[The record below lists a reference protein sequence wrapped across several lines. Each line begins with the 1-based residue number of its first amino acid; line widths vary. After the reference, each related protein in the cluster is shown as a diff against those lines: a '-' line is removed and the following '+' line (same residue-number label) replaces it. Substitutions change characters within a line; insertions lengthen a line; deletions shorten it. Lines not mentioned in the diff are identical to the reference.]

1 MIPVRGRL
9 FGKLVTFLG
18 VEVRELEVK
27 KPCRS
32 HQGGER
38 HRFRIEGVRAW
49 ISAMEDS
56 DAFQHL
62 QFVRPVCAT
71 PSR

>member
-9 FGKLVTFLG
+9 FGRLVTFLG
-18 VEVRELEVK
+18 VEAWKLEFE
-27 KPCRS
+27 KPCQS
-32 HQGGER
+32 HQGGEW
-38 HRFRIEGVRAW
+38 HQFPIESVWAW

-62 QFVRPVCAT
+62 SSVCPVCAT
-71 PSR
+71 PS